1 MTAPCVLK
9 VSNLMAA
16 YGPINALNDVS
27 VDIFQGEIVTLIGS
41 NGAGKSTLLM
51 SIFGNPKPLAGKIYA
66 FGEDITHMET
76 HHIASKGLAIVP
88 EGRHIF
94 PKMSVED
101 NLMMGAI
108 KSKTK
113 SQQQDLQQIFEFF
126 PRLKERLHQRG
137 GTLSGGEQQMLA
149 IGRALMSHPKLLLL
163 DEPSLGL
170 APLIVKDIFRIL
182 KQIAATGT
190 TIFLVEQNAGQ
201 ALKIAQ
207 RGYVLVNGQIAM
219 TDSAA
224 NLLADKR
231 LQEAYLGGSS

>member
-9 VSNLMAA
+9 VTNLTAS

-27 VDIFQGEIVTLIGS
+27 IEINQGEIVTLIGS

-51 SIFGNPKPLAGKIYA
+51 SIFGSPKPISGKIYA
-66 FGEDITHMET
+66 FGEDITSLET
-76 HHIASKGLAIVP
+76 HNIASKGMAIVP

-94 PKMSVED
+94 PKMTVED

-108 KSKTK
+108 KNKANTHQEDMEK
-113 SQQQDLQQIFEFF
+113 IFALF
-126 PRLKERLHQRG
+126 PILKERLFQRA

-182 KQIAATGT
+182 KQVAATGT

-207 RGYVLVNGQIAM
+207 RGYVIVNGRITM
-219 TDSAA
+219 TDTSE

-231 LQEAYLGGSS
+231 LQEAYLGG